1 MKSSIKI
8 AFLGLV
14 IFLFACHPEPRDA
27 GQAARDALRNGY
39 AYLETDNE
47 SAAMEAFK
55 DAEHYGLLSG
65 DSLMVSRARCEIG
78 DMMYCKGETK
88 EKYIGRLKAADA
100 GFGTH
105 FSERAKLWN
114 LMASAYMAFKEF
126 ATRRSLSSFRISK
139 SPAKRRPIILAPS
152 SIWWIK
158 SEEG

>member
-55 DAEHYGLLSG
+55 DGSWLTS
-65 DSLMVSRARCEIG
+65 SLNCTS
-78 DMMYCKGETK
+78 
-88 EKYIGRLKAADA
+88 
-100 GFGTH
+100 
-105 FSERAKLWN
+105 
-114 LMASAYMAFKEF
+114 
-126 ATRRSLSSFRISK
+126 
-139 SPAKRRPIILAPS
+139 
-152 SIWWIK
+152 
-158 SEEG
+158 